1 MGSSSPSQTRTSTKH
16 LTHVREDEKRFS
28 SPKGE
33 LVERLLPSRPNCPN
47 CPSVRTIYLTR
58 LSAYAKVRMEGI

>member
-33 LVERLLPSRPNCPN
+33 LVERLLPSRR
-47 CPSVRTIYLTR
+47 SVPKTSY
-58 LSAYAKVRMEGI
+58 VRGIEKWNLLNLGIWI